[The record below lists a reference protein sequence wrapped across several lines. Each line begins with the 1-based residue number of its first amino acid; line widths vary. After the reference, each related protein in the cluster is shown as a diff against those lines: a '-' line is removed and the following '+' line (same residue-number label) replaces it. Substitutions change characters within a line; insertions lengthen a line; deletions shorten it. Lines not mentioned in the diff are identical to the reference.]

1 MPEAERATIFARLV
15 ENQEW
20 REDLLDLITISE
32 RRGEPVRPID
42 EVFRDL
48 NECDEDDP
56 ALLAALDEASAQ
68 ARANPG
74 KGFSASEVRAKIAR
88 WNSK

>member
-20 REDLLDLITISE
+20 REDLLDLITIAE

-42 EVFRDL
+42 TVFRDL
-48 NECDEDDP
+48 NECDEGDP
-56 ALLAALDEASAQ
+56 ALLAALDEASAP

-74 KGFSASEVRAKIAR
+74 KGCYAG
-88 WNSK
+88 